1 MMKQSKYWVPVAILL
16 GLVFWMVAPAGA
28 GEKPYRT
35 VVDSRGVSVKV
46 PKETRRVVTI
56 SDGLIEGVV
65 IVLGE
70 QEKLVGVGSSCV
82 QDIDKYTY
90 PTVSGGEISY
100 MDGMNP
106 VTYLHPRIRNLPL
119 VANWNMALSYET
131 LAGLEP
137 DVMIVRVGSC
147 WLFENDEQV
156 PRTIQTIESLDVPLV
171 VLRSPNT
178 YDKPNMSV
186 LSDEIRLIGRV
197 FDKETRADKLAKYLE
212 SQVEIVKERT
222 KDIPEGE
229 KPRVLLFGLSP
240 VAREGGGA
248 GDVLSTDTIESFF
261 LEELVN
267 ARNAFRETG
276 GWKIM
281 SAEQVLALDPDV
293 IVLPT
298 DWGFHPPREL
308 YEAPYYQNLQEIKA
322 IKNRRVAALPWT
334 PCNCDKRLEYPI
346 DVMVMAKAAYPDRF
360 ADIKLDA
367 WLLDFYQNVY
377 GVDQETAKKL
387 RSIQWMDWTL
397 TE

>member
-1 MMKQSKYWVPVAILL
+1 MKKQSLYGVLSTIGVSLVLMAGVPAN
-16 GLVFWMVAPAGA
+16 A
-28 GEKPYRT
+28 GEEPYRT

-46 PKETRRVVTI
+46 PKEPHRVASI
-56 SDGLIEGVV
+56 SDGLIEGVM

-70 QEKLVGVGSSCV
+70 QDKLVGVGSSCV

-90 PTVSGGEISY
+90 PTVSGEEISY

-106 VTYLHPRIRNLPL
+106 VTFLNPRIKTLPL
-119 VANWNMALSYET
+119 VANWDMALSYET
-131 LAGLEP
+131 LASLDP

-156 PRTIQTIESLDVPLV
+156 PKTIQTIESLDIPLV

-186 LSDEIRLIGRV
+186 MSDEIRLIGRV
-197 FDKETRADKLAKYLE
+197 FDKEARADKLAKYLE
-212 SQVEIVKERT
+212 SQVEIVKART
-222 KDIPEGE
+222 RDIPEGE

-240 VAREGGGA
+240 VAREGGGT
-248 GDVLSTDTIESFF
+248 GDVLSLDTIESFL
-261 LEELVN
+261 LEELVH

-276 GWKIM
+276 GWKIL

-298 DWGFHPPREL
+298 DWCYHPPREL

-322 IKNRRVAALPWT
+322 IKNRRVSALPWT

-387 RSIQWMDWTL
+387 RSIQWMDWTV